1 MIVGSTREYSEYT
14 IGYGKS
20 REGSNRTTTT
30 VTDLLPYSTATV
42 DKDYLLL
49 FVLGVDCVEVHG
61 VGEVSLLV
69 SSSSSYTSQ
78 SGEPIHPVVFFQTDG
93 VPSSVP
99 PSLFLCDVTV

>member
-61 VGEVSLLV
+61 VGEVSLKDLDNHAM
-69 SSSSSYTSQ
+69 
-78 SGEPIHPVVFFQTDG
+78 PILEHYLT
-93 VPSSVP
+93 
-99 PSLFLCDVTV
+99 C